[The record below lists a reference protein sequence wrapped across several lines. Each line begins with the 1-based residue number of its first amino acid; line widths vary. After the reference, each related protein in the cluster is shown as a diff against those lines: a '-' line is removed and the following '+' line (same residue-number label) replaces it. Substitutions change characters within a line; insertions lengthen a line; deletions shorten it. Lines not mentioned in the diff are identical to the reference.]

1 MVGALFRVLLLVVI
15 IIAEFWRGAPAE
27 IAPDH

>member
-15 IIAEFWRGAPAE
+15 IAEFLRGALAE